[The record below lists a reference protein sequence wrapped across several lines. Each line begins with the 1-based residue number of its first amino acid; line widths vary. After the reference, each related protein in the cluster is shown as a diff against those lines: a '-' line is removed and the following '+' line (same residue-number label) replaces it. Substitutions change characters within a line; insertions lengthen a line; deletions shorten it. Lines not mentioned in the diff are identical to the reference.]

1 MIKNKNMIHRILDDL
16 ANEAIPTNKN
26 PWDGIQKKL
35 SMKKELL
42 TSNNTKTTGWSGKN
56 QRWVTVRGML
66 IFSII
71 IVLALFA
78 SLPQGRVWAQQILHF
93 FIKDKDEIALPTS
106 IPVNMVEVTPGT
118 LQPTSTPINISGQN
132 FDFYDLCGGLPTPRC
147 SGEEIRKLV
156 SFPVKGL
163 TYLPTGMVFAGA
175 TGGEDGVTL
184 VYQIGETREVSLLLN
199 EGPTTDAALQAIPV
213 GSSAEI
219 EEIKINGSTGEYVKG
234 SYFNYAGDTS
244 ALWTTDTGLQSLRW
258 EEDGML
264 YTISL
269 FNSVDSA
276 SLNIDKAGL
285 IQLAESLSEK
295 ADLSVNNPAQNESK
309 TISEAEKEAG
319 FSIKIPEWLPENIQF
334 KQATY
339 QADQK
344 MVCLEYQ
351 YPADQQT
358 DTPQDTAISILES
371 VATPLPDINDLVFS
385 NLLPDQIALYTSN
398 PTVGGALNGTGLYA
412 YGSIDGS
419 RICGSI
425 FQNQVLEVQTKDMN
439 ITIFARQSASI
450 SPTHDWMTRQEMVRL
465 AESITGVQTIKKD
478 QIDPDYITSEK
489 VVKEISPFTLKFAT
503 VLPEGMNFSYAQY
516 QKNGNEQEVILH
528 YSDGNQIINISQI
541 KVSTNSLEDLIKQ
554 NPEIYH
560 KVTIHG
566 QPALLTQGYWDD
578 KGWKDIP
585 NGGDGGASV
594 IWFEDGIEYIVGGF
608 NNYPS
613 AIWLEIAEGLE

>member
-16 ANEAIPTNKN
+16 ASEAIPTNEN
-26 PWDGIQKKL
+26 PWDGIQKKI
-35 SMKKELL
+35 SMKRDLL
-42 TSNNTKTTGWSGKN
+42 SSKSTKTTGWSGKN
-56 QRWVTVRGML
+56 QPWISVRGML
-66 IFSII
+66 VFSII

-78 SLPQGRVWAQQILHF
+78 ILPQGRVWAQQILHF

-106 IPVNMVEVTPGT
+106 IPVNLVEVTPGT
-118 LQPTSTPINISGQN
+118 LQPTSTPIDISGQN
-132 FDFYDLCGGLPTPRC
+132 FDFYDQCGGLPMPRC
-147 SGEEIRKLV
+147 SGEAIRKLV

-163 TYLPTGMVFAGA
+163 TDLPAGMIFAGA
-175 TGGEDGVTL
+175 TGGEDGITL

-199 EGPTTDAALQAIPV
+199 EGPATDAALQAIPV

-219 EEIKINGSTGEYVKG
+219 EEVKINGNIGEYVKG

-258 EEDGML
+258 EENGML
-264 YTISL
+264 YTISM
-269 FNSVDSA
+269 FHSSDSA
-276 SLNIDKAGL
+276 SLKIDKSGL
-285 IQLAESLSEK
+285 IHLAESLSEK
-295 ADLSVNNPAQNESK
+295 ADLSVKNTAQNGST
-309 TISEAEKEAG
+309 TISKVEKEAG
-319 FSIKIPEWLPENIQF
+319 FSIKVPEWLPENIQF

-339 QADQK
+339 LADQK

-358 DTPQDTAISILES
+358 DTMQDTAISILES
-371 VATPLPDINDLVFS
+371 VVTPLPDINDLVFS

-398 PTVGGALNGTGLYA
+398 PVVGGALNGTGLHA

-419 RICGSI
+419 SICGSS
-425 FQNQVLEVQTKDMN
+425 FQNQVLEVQTEDMN
-439 ITIFARQSASI
+439 ITIFARRLAAI
-450 SPTHDWMTRQEMVRL
+450 SPTHNWLTRQEMVRL
-465 AESITGVQTIKKD
+465 AESITGIQTIKKD
-478 QIDPDYITSEK
+478 QIDPDYITSETT
-489 VVKEISPFTLKFAT
+489 VKNISPFTLKFAT

-516 QKNGNEQEVILH
+516 QQNGNEQEVILY
-528 YSDGNQIINISQI
+528 YSDANQIINISQI
-541 KVSTNSLEDLIKQ
+541 KDSTDSLEDLIKQ

-560 KVTIHG
+560 EVTIHG
-566 QPALLTQGYWDD
+566 QPALLTQGYWDE

>member
-16 ANEAIPTNKN
+16 ANEAIPTNEN
-26 PWDGIQKKL
+26 PWDGIQKIL
-35 SMKKELL
+35 SMKKDPLIL
-42 TSNNTKTTGWSGKN
+42 KNKKITGWSGKN

-71 IVLALFA
+71 IILALFA

-93 FIKDKDEIALPTS
+93 FIRDKDEIALPTS
-106 IPVNMVEVTPGT
+106 IPVNMVEITPGT
-118 LQPTSTPINISGQN
+118 MQPTSTPINTSGQ
-132 FDFYDLCGGLPTPRC
+132 FEFYDQCGGLPTPYC
-147 SGEEIRKLV
+147 SGEEIRELV

-163 TYLPTGMVFAGA
+163 IDLPTGMFFAGA
-175 TGGEDGVTL
+175 TGGKDGITL
-184 VYQIGETREVSLLLN
+184 VYQIGETREISLLLN

-213 GSSAEI
+213 GSSADI
-219 EEIKINGSTGEYVKG
+219 EEVQINGNTGEYVKG

-244 ALWTTDTGLQSLRW
+244 AIWTSDIDLQSLRW

-269 FNSVDSA
+269 FSSADSA
-276 SLNIDKAGL
+276 FLEIDKSGL
-285 IQLAESLSEK
+285 IHLAESLSEK
-295 ADLSVNNPAQNESK
+295 ADLSVKNPAQNGST
-309 TISEAEKEAG
+309 TISKVEKEAG
-319 FSIKIPEWLPENIQF
+319 FSIKVPEWLPENIQF

-339 QADQK
+339 LADQK

-358 DTPQDTAISILES
+358 DTLQDTAISILES
-371 VATPLPDINDLVFS
+371 VVTPLPDINDLVFS

-398 PTVGGALNGTGLYA
+398 PTVGGAVNGTGLYA

-419 RICGSI
+419 RICGSR
-425 FQNQVLEVQTKDMN
+425 FQNQVLEVQMEDMN

-450 SPTHDWMTRQEMVRL
+450 SPTHNWMTLQEMVQL
-465 AESITGVQTIKKD
+465 AESITGVQTTKKD
-478 QIDPDYITSEK
+478 QIDPDYITSETT
-489 VVKEISPFTLKFAT
+489 VKDISSFTLKFAT
-503 VLPEGMNFSYAQY
+503 VLPEGMNFTYAQY
-516 QKNGNEQEVILH
+516 QQNGNEQEVILH

-541 KVSTNSLEDLIKQ
+541 KGSTNSLENYINQ

-560 KVTIHG
+560 EVTVHG
-566 QPALLTQGYWDD
+566 QPAILTQGYWDD

-594 IWFEDGIEYIVGGF
+594 IWFEDGIEYMVGGF

-613 AIWLEIAEGLE
+613 AIWLEIAESLE